1 MVLNLYNSLT
11 REKEVFQP
19 IKSDEVSMYVCGP
32 TVYNPPHIG
41 NARAAVVFDVLYRSL
56 KRHYSNVRYVRNITD
71 LDDKIN
77 AAAKE
82 QNVPV
87 TEITDKYT
95 EQYHSD
101 MTA

>member
-19 IKSDEVSMYVCGP
+19 IKSDEVLMYVCGP

-56 KRHYSNVRYVRNITD
+56 QRHYPNVRYVRNITD
-71 LDDKIN
+71 LDLSLIH
-77 AAAKE
+77 
-82 QNVPV
+82 
-87 TEITDKYT
+87 I
-95 EQYHSD
+95 
-101 MTA
+101 